1 VVTIMKTPLLKASF
15 NSSNE
20 AARLDVF
27 NYIEI
32 FYNPM
37 RRHGTSD
44 NFSPVEYEGVTLRA

>member
-1 VVTIMKTPLLKASF
+1 MKTPLLKASF